1 MYVVAALV
9 SHFLAFFGPLEGL
22 EYKMV
27 LKFLDRTHLDIA
39 LYDSLLRLGQH
50 KLGCLDDY
58 RPRICALLDLRG
70 EAEDFSKS
78 LDEVEGR
85 RAKLKQDYLTSQCLI
100 LES

>member
-22 EYKMV
+22 RYKMV

-39 LYDSLLRLGQH
+39 LYDSLLGPGQH
-50 KLGCLDDY
+50 KLRCLDDY

-78 LDEVEGR
+78 LGEVDGR
-85 RAKLKQDYLTSQCLI
+85 MAKLKQDYLTS
-100 LES
+100 